1 MIGLS
6 AFVDVNNIKR
16 ARYTW
21 QITLWA
27 LFIKLR
33 EATSVNETDLSPY
46 DWLTQKSKN
55 NAPFLYWKC
64 VIDLEINVLLYIRSI
79 REGNFKLHAEVL
91 YKLLSW
97 YFIMTIMIMLVG

>member
-6 AFVDVNNIKR
+6 AVVDVNNIKR

-21 QITLWA
+21 QITLCA

-55 NAPFLYWKC
+55 NASFLYWKC

-79 REGNFKLHAEVL
+79 REGNFKLHVEVL

-97 YFIMTIMIMLVG
+97 YFIMTIMIMLVA